1 MVEYTLK
8 TVKEISKFL
17 NLPFEGEN
25 ISINGVSSY
34 NDLQPGKLSFTN
46 ADVIDEDICALVLC
60 RETAVIKTNNITV
73 IRVPNPRYCFAKISS
88 EYLAK
93 SSGYT
98 IHQSSIIDPSVD
110 LPENIEIGPFS
121 LIEPNVKIGSNTR
134 IGSQVKLYKGTE
146 IGRDCVIKSGSIV
159 GGQGF
164 GFGFSDDKT
173 PQRIPHNGGV
183 IIGDNVEIGANN
195 VVCSGT
201 FSPTIIQDHVKLD
214 DLVFIAH
221 NCKIGNKTMIA
232 ACAQLSGS
240 VSIGSGC
247 WIGPNCSI
255 INQVNIGDNVTV
267 GIGSVITKSIED
279 KVKVMGLNAL
289 PLKELL
295 RAKKRINYGKSI

>member
-1 MVEYTLK
+1 MVEYTSK
-8 TVKEISKFL
+8 TVKEISYFL

-25 ISINGVSSY
+25 ISINGVSPY
-34 NDLQPGKLSFTN
+34 NDLQPGTLSFTN
-46 ADVIDEDICALVLC
+46 ADVIDKDICALVLC
-60 RETAVIKTNNITV
+60 KETAVIETNNITV

-93 SSGYT
+93 SLDYT

-110 LPENIEIGPFS
+110 LPKNIEIGAFS
-121 LIEPNVKIGSNTR
+121 LIESSVKIGSNTR
-134 IGSQVKLYKGTE
+134 IGSNVIIRKGTQ
-146 IGRDCVIKSGSIV
+146 IGNNSVIKSGAII
-159 GGQGF
+159 GDQGF

-183 IIGDNVEIGANN
+183 IVGDNVEVGSNN
-195 VVCSGT
+195 VICSGT
-201 FSPTIIQDHVKLD
+201 FNPTIIEDNVKLD

-240 VSIGSGC
+240 VSIGSSC

-255 INQVNIGDNVTV
+255 INKAKIGNHVTV
-267 GIGSVITKSIED
+267 GIGSVVTKNIED
-279 KVKVMGLNAL
+279 NFKVMGLNAL
-289 PLKELL
+289 PLKELVGF
-295 RAKKRINYGKSI
+295 KKRMRSKN